1 MAPREATKRFG
12 FTAVEKGYITRE
24 QLIEAMR
31 VQIKK
36 DTKEGMIVR
45 IGEILLELG
54 YLDESQIEEILNA
67 LS

>member
-1 MAPREATKRFG
+1 
-12 FTAVEKGYITRE
+12 VEKGYITRD

-54 YLDESQIEEILNA
+54 YLNESQIDEILNIIGG
-67 LS
+67 S